1 MFGNERDSRR
11 RHSIRSLQDT
21 ITRLARI
28 RVSALQEPAWT
39 ASTLSVLD
47 NFGPNPGNL
56 HGKFYVPKSFV
67 KGSALVVVLHGCTQS
82 PEGYDRGAGW
92 SKAADEH
99 GFALLFPEQQRA
111 NNPKLCFNWFLP
123 TDVSRDQG
131 EARSIREMVA
141 EMHARFE
148 TDPARVF
155 VTGLS
160 AGGAMAAVML
170 ASYPEIFAGGGIIA
184 GLPFGSA
191 HSVPEAFDR
200 MRGHGGPSVKAL
212 SEVVRSASSHSGP
225 WPTLSI
231 WHGTGDTTVDPSN
244 AQDLVD
250 QWRTLHGASKLPCK
264 TDEVEGFPHRVWCDP
279 AGREVIE
286 EFAITGFAHGT
297 PLDVSHPEFGELAGP
312 YMLDA
317 GISSPRHILRFWG
330 RKPAG
335 AKASHVTR
343 PVERRPRAAS
353 RSSTSRRPQAVNPT
367 ANVTRTIEEALRAA
381 GLLR

>member
-1 MFGNERDSRR
+1 MG
-11 RHSIRSLQDT
+11 LQD
-21 ITRLARI
+21 
-28 RVSALQEPAWT
+28 PAGAT
-39 ASTLSVLD
+39 STLSVLEE
-47 NFGPNPGNL
+47 FGSNPGNL
-56 HGKFYVPKSFV
+56 HAKIYVPKSFV
-67 KGSALVVVLHGCTQS
+67 RGSALVVVLHGCTQS

-92 SKAADEH
+92 SNAADEH
-99 GFALLFPEQQRA
+99 GFALLFPQQQRA
-111 NNPKLCFNWFLP
+111 NNPNLCFNWFLP
-123 TDVSRDQG
+123 TDVTRDHG
-131 EARSIREMVA
+131 EARSIRQMVA
-141 EMHARFE
+141 KMHTRFG

-170 ASYPEIFAGGGIIA
+170 ASYPDVFAGGGIIA

-200 MRGHGGPSVKAL
+200 MRGHGGPSAKAL
-212 SEVVRSASSHSGP
+212 SEIVRSASNHSGP

-231 WHGTGDTTVDPSN
+231 WHGTSDTTVDPSN

-250 QWRTLHGASKLPCK
+250 QWRTLHGASESPCK

-279 AGREVIE
+279 TGREVIE

-297 PLDVSHPEFGELAGP
+297 PLDVSQAEFGERAGA

-317 GISSPRHILRFWG
+317 GISSTRHILRFWG
-330 RKPAG
+330 LAPEV
-335 AKASHVTR
+335 AKASHAPR
-343 PVERRPRAAS
+343 AVEDRPRAAR
-353 RSSTSRRPQAVNPT
+353 RSPIGCRPRTMNPAT
-367 ANVTRTIEEALRAA
+367 NVTRTIEEALRAA